1 MLIKQQFGVGLII
14 GLRLSGWFNQAI
26 KLRRLTQMK
35 KHTEIKERIYSQ
47 NRKVRSLLFQQR
59 RQLIRV
65 LYGGK
70 SYTGYGI

>member
-1 MLIKQQFGVGLII
+1 
-14 GLRLSGWFNQAI
+14 
-26 KLRRLTQMK
+26 MK